1 MGSDVKLRSAL
12 GRARG
17 LGSAREGVGHFYAQR
32 ATAIGMI
39 PLSLWFVVSVIG
51 LTHADYGTLRDWVGQ
66 PLNATLLSLTVLTAM
81 YHAQLGV
88 EVVIA
93 DYVHGETLK
102 FTLLTAS
109 TMAAFLLG
117 AAMVVSI
124 LKVAVG
130 V

>member
-1 MGSDVKLRSAL
+1 MRLRSAL

-17 LGSAREGVGHFYAQR
+17 LGSAREGVGHFYGQR
-32 ATAIGMI
+32 ATAIAMI
-39 PLSLWFVVSVIG
+39 PLL
-51 LTHADYGTLRDWVGQ
+51 
-66 PLNATLLSLTVLTAM
+66 LTVATAL

-109 TMAAFLLG
+109 MLATVLMG
-117 AAMVVSI
+117 VAMVVSI

>member
-1 MGSDVKLRSAL
+1 MRLRSAL

-17 LGSAREGVGHFYAQR
+17 LGSAREGVGHFYGQR
-32 ATAIGMI
+32 ATAIAMI
-39 PLSLWFVVSVIG
+39 PLSLWFVVSVIR
-51 LTHADYGTLRDWVGQ
+51 LTHVDHAGLLDWAAH
-66 PLNATLLSLTVLTAM
+66 PINATLLLLTVATAL

-109 TMAAFLLG
+109 MLATVLLG
-117 AAMVVSI
+117 VAMVVSI

>member
-1 MGSDVKLRSAL
+1 MRLRSAL

-32 ATAIGMI
+32 VSAIALI
-39 PLSLWFVVSVIG
+39 PLSLWFVVSVIH
-51 LTHADYGTLRDWVGQ
+51 LTHADHAAVVAWAGQ
-66 PLNATLLSLTVLTAM
+66 PVNAALLALTVLTAL
-81 YHAQLGV
+81 YHALLGV

-93 DYVHGETLK
+93 DYVHGETVK

-109 TMAAFLLG
+109 ILAAVLLG
-117 AAMVVSI
+117 AVMAVSI

>member
-1 MGSDVKLRSAL
+1 L
-12 GRARG
+12 GRANG

-32 ATAIGMI
+32 VTAIAMI
-39 PLSLWFVVSVIG
+39 PLSLWFVVSVIR
-51 LTHADYGTLRDWVGQ
+51 LTHADHAALLVWAGE
-66 PLNATLLSLTVLTAM
+66 PINATLLLLTVLTAL
-81 YHAQLGV
+81 YHALLGV

-102 FTLLTAS
+102 FALLTAS
-109 TMAAFLLG
+109 ILAAVLLG
-117 AAMVVSI
+117 VVMAVSI